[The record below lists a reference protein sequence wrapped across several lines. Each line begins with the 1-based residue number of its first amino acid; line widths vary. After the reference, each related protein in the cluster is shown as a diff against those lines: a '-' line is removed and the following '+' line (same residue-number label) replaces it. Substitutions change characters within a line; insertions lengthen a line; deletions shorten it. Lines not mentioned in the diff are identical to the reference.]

1 MCRSHE
7 WPHENRPCPCA
18 MSLVFSLLGYR
29 QPSCLLPHSPS
40 ELHSFMIFFPAHAV
54 YFFFLVILKNLPL
67 STGSHPSSLLSPFFS
82 PPTLLALQGYKQ
94 IHQET
99 TSPGLGSPAVTA
111 FPLSACCGGLP
122 GWGSLL
128 SAGGVFCCL
137 KGGGS
142 KSSLSQNSS
151 FREVVEGSPRGTVDC
166 SQGGQAE

>member
-1 MCRSHE
+1 MRHV
-7 WPHENRPCPCA
+7 P
-18 MSLVFSLLGYR
+18 G
-29 QPSCLLPHSPS
+29 
-40 ELHSFMIFFPAHAV
+40 
-54 YFFFLVILKNLPL
+54 FL
-67 STGSHPSSLLSPFFS
+67 
-82 PPTLLALQGYKQ
+82 
-94 IHQET
+94 
-99 TSPGLGSPAVTA
+99 SPGLQTTFLSSASLPQRATLLYDFLPSPCCVFFFPGDFKEPPAVYWLPSILSALTIFLTPNTSGTSRIQTNPSGNHQPWPRSPAVTA

-151 FREVVEGSPRGTVDC
+151 FREVAEGSPRGTVDF